1 MQIRCSRMCAKRKLN
16 ITEVVISFEQYGL
29 MPIETV
35 IPTSE
40 ELVRNSVAASIKDLM
55 EQCIDD
61 LRDAQASADEYLK
74 DDDDE
79 DDADVLN
86 FGEEITKLKDEFKD
100 AVEKMYS
107 SEGGDLIDKCLKAYK
122 DAIDGR
128 QLPGKFCREW
138 RKILKT
144 KVSSM

>member
-1 MQIRCSRMCAKRKLN
+1 
-16 ITEVVISFEQYGL
+16 

-35 IPTSE
+35 IQTSE
-40 ELVRNSVAASIKDLM
+40 ELVINSVAASTKDLM

-61 LRDAQASADEYLK
+61 LRDAQASVDEYLNKRK

-79 DDADVLN
+79 DDDVLN
-86 FGEEITKLKDEFKD
+86 FGEEIMKLKGEFKD
-100 AVEKMYS
+100 AVEKMNS
-107 SEGGDLIDKCLKAYK
+107 SKGDDVIDKCLKAYK
-122 DAIDGR
+122 GALDGR

-144 KVSSM
+144 KVSIM

>member
-1 MQIRCSRMCAKRKLN
+1 
-16 ITEVVISFEQYGL
+16 

-86 FGEEITKLKDEFKD
+86 FGEEITKLKGEFKD

-128 QLPGKFCREW
+128 QLSGKFCREW
-138 RKILKT
+138 KKILKT

>member
-86 FGEEITKLKDEFKD
+86 FGEEITKLKGEFKD

-128 QLPGKFCREW
+128 QLPGKFRREW